1 MASILSVPGTDT
13 RKASGNACLKIEG
26 KTGSSATFVC
36 QFNPDNFH
44 IHTQGKFST
53 VERQGKDKPIVQ
65 FMGGSVSVLDLKLYF
80 DTSTS
85 YEITTGL
92 IRKPS
97 KAKASDVSDYAN
109 VLLSVV
115 RIDGKEHRPPVV
127 TFYWGSFSF
136 KGFAQTVDVTYT
148 MFETGGMPV
157 RCEVDMRLIAEEED
171 DDGSILSPLESPDRT
186 KCIVLKEGMNL
197 WDIAGQEYGDAGYWR
212 EIARANNIMDPL
224 AIPVG
229 TNLRVPA
236 LV

>member
-1 MASILSVPGTDT
+1 M
-13 RKASGNACLKIEG
+13 
-26 KTGSSATFVC
+26 
-36 QFNPDNFH
+36 
-44 IHTQGKFST
+44 
-53 VERQGKDKPIVQ
+53 
-65 FMGGSVSVLDLKLYF
+65 SVLDLKLYF

-92 IRKPS
+92 ITKPS